1 MARRTLT
8 RPGEDYDK
16 NYLNYLIS
24 EIEYQTGMTFNKG
37 ERIQINGGD
46 ATELVLVSPN
56 GTKYKVSVADDGT
69 LSTSCL
75 LYTSDAAD
83 E

>member
-1 MARRTLT
+1 VARKTLT

-24 EIEYQTGMTFNKG
+24 EVEYQTGITFNKG
-37 ERIQINGGD
+37 ERIQVGGGD

-56 GTKYKVSVADDGT
+56 GTKYKVSVADNGT
-69 LSTSCL
+69 LSATA
-75 LYTSDAAD
+75 TV
-83 E
+83 

>member
-1 MARRTLT
+1 MARKTLT

-56 GTKYKVSVADDGT
+56 GTKYKVSVANDGT
-69 LSTSCL
+69 LSTS
-75 LYTSDAAD
+75 TTV
-83 E
+83 

>member
-8 RPGEDYDK
+8 RPSEDYDK

-56 GTKYKVSVADDGT
+56 GTKYKVSVADDGS
-69 LSTSCL
+69 LSTS
-75 LYTSDAAD
+75 TTV
-83 E
+83 

>member
-1 MARRTLT
+1 MARKTLT

-24 EIEYQTGMTFNKG
+24 EIEYQTGITFNKG

-56 GTKYKVSVADDGT
+56 GTKYKVSVANDGT
-69 LSTSCL
+69 LSTS
-75 LYTSDAAD
+75 TTV
-83 E
+83 

>member
-1 MARRTLT
+1 MARKTLT

-16 NYLNYLIS
+16 NYLNYLIT

-56 GTKYKVSVADDGT
+56 GTKYKVSVADNGT
-69 LSTSCL
+69 LSATA
-75 LYTSDAAD
+75 TV
-83 E
+83 

>member
-56 GTKYKVSVADDGT
+56 GTKYKVSVANDGS
-69 LSTSCL
+69 LSTSA
-75 LYTSDAAD
+75 TV
-83 E
+83 

>member
-1 MARRTLT
+1 MARKTLT

-56 GTKYKVSVADDGT
+56 GTKYKVSVADDGS
-69 LSTSCL
+69 LSTSA
-75 LYTSDAAD
+75 TV
-83 E
+83 

>member
-8 RPGEDYDK
+8 RPSEDYDK

-56 GTKYKVSVADDGT
+56 GTKYKVSVADNGT
-69 LSTSCL
+69 LSTS
-75 LYTSDAAD
+75 TTV
-83 E
+83 

>member
-1 MARRTLT
+1 MARKTLT

-24 EIEYQTGMTFNKG
+24 EIEYQTGITFNKG
-37 ERIQINGGD
+37 ERIQVGGGD

-56 GTKYKVSVADDGT
+56 GTKYKVSVADNGT
-69 LSTSCL
+69 LSTS
-75 LYTSDAAD
+75 TTV
-83 E
+83 

>member
-1 MARRTLT
+1 MARKTLT

-56 GTKYKVSVADDGT
+56 GTKYKVSVADNGT
-69 LSTSCL
+69 LSTS
-75 LYTSDAAD
+75 TTI
-83 E
+83 

>member
-1 MARRTLT
+1 MARKTLT

-69 LSTSCL
+69 LSTS
-75 LYTSDAAD
+75 TTG
-83 E
+83 

>member
-1 MARRTLT
+1 VARRTLT

-56 GTKYKVSVADDGT
+56 GTKYKVSVADNGT
-69 LSTSCL
+69 LSTSA
-75 LYTSDAAD
+75 TV
-83 E
+83 

>member
-1 MARRTLT
+1 MARKTLT

-24 EIEYQTGMTFNKG
+24 EIEYQTGITFNKG

-46 ATELVLVSPN
+46 ATELVLVSPD
-56 GTKYKVSVADDGT
+56 GSKYKVTVDNSGN
-69 LSTSCL
+69 LST
-75 LYTSDAAD
+75 TATI
-83 E
+83 

>member
-1 MARRTLT
+1 MARKTLT

-56 GTKYKVSVADDGT
+56 GTKYKVSVTDNGT
-69 LSTSCL
+69 LSTS
-75 LYTSDAAD
+75 TTV
-83 E
+83 

>member
-1 MARRTLT
+1 MARKTLT

-24 EIEYQTGMTFNKG
+24 EVEYQTGITFNKG
-37 ERIQINGGD
+37 ERIQVGGGD

-56 GTKYKVSVADDGT
+56 GTKYKVSVADNGT
-69 LSTSCL
+69 IST
-75 LYTSDAAD
+75 TATV
-83 E
+83 

>member
-1 MARRTLT
+1 VARKTLT

-24 EIEYQTGMTFNKG
+24 EIEYQTGITFNKG
-37 ERIQINGGD
+37 ERIQVGGGD

-56 GTKYKVSVADDGT
+56 GTKYKVSVADNGT
-69 LSTSCL
+69 LSTS
-75 LYTSDAAD
+75 TTV
-83 E
+83 